1 MPNLL
6 ELIGKKQYIAWFVG
20 VILLLV
26 LPLFLGKYTV
36 FLLSLLA
43 VYALV
48 SLGLNILMGYTGQIA
63 AGHAGFLAI
72 GAYFTALVSADV
84 EWLPCFVTLLLAG
97 MFSGIIGFLLG
108 IPILRL
114 KGFYIA
120 MATLAFGVV
129 VSEVILQWSSVT
141 GGDDGFSVPTAR
153 IAGFAFDSDYKLF
166 YLIIPVTLIMT
177 VLAKNL
183 VKGYIGRAFIALRES
198 EIAAHTI
205 GIDLAKYKTI
215 AFAISAFYTGV
226 AGGLFAY
233 LITYLSPDAFTI
245 ELSIDFIAMIV
256 IGGMGSILGS
266 IIGAVILTGMQ
277 QALAGLLGLEIRIFD
292 ISLGLQDLQTLI
304 FGLSLIVFMIFMP
317 RGISGMLYDF
327 KDRYFR
333 GQRS

>member
-1 MPNLL
+1 MPDLL
-6 ELIGKKQYIAWFVG
+6 ELIEKKQNTAWFIA
-20 VILLLV
+20 VILLLI

-48 SLGLNILMGYTGQIA
+48 SLGLNLLMGYTGQIA

-72 GAYFTALVSADV
+72 GAYFTALVSANV
-84 EWLPCFVTLLLAG
+84 EWLPCFVTLFLAG
-97 MFSGIIGFLLG
+97 IFSGIIGFLLG

-129 VSEVILQWSSVT
+129 VSEVILQWSSIT
-141 GGDDGFSVPTAR
+141 GGDDGFSVPTAT
-153 IAGFAFDSDYKLF
+153 IAGFAFDSDFKLF
-166 YLIIPVTLIMT
+166 YLIVSVTIILTI
-177 VLAKNL
+177 LAKNL

-198 EIAAHTI
+198 EIAAQTI

-233 LITYLSPDAFTI
+233 LITFLSPDAFTI

-277 QALAGLLGLEIRIFD
+277 QVLAGLL
-292 ISLGLQDLQTLI
+292 DLQILI
-304 FGLSLIVFMIFMP
+304 FGISLIVFMIFMP
-317 RGISGMLYDF
+317 RGVSGMLYDVR
-327 KDRYFR
+327 DRFFR
-333 GQRS
+333 G

>member
-1 MPNLL
+1 MQQSGKWILL
-6 ELIGKKQYIAWFVG
+6 GWIIAFI
-20 VILLLV
+20 ILLL
-26 LPLFLGKYTV
+26 LPSFLGKYTV

-48 SLGLNILMGYTGQIA
+48 SLGLNLLMGYTGQIA

-72 GAYFTALVSADV
+72 GAYFTAIVSANL
-84 EWLPCFVTLLLAG
+84 EWLPCFVTLFLAG
-97 MFSGIIGFLLG
+97 IFSGIIGYLLG

-129 VSEVILQWSSVT
+129 ISEIILQWSSMT

-153 IAGFAFDSDYKLF
+153 IAGFVFDSDYKLF
-166 YLIIPVTLIMT
+166 YLIIPITAIMT
-177 VLAKNL
+177 LLAKNL
-183 VKGYIGRAFIALRES
+183 VNGYIGRAFIALRES
-198 EIAAHTI
+198 EIAAQTI

-233 LITYLSPDAFTI
+233 LITFLSPDAFTI

-266 IIGAVILTGMQ
+266 IIGAIILTGMQ
-277 QALAGLLGLEIRIFD
+277 QVLAGLL
-292 ISLGLQDLQTLI
+292 DLQILI
-304 FGLSLIVFMIFMP
+304 FGLALIVFMIFMP
-317 RGISGMLYDF
+317 RGIIGMVYEL
-327 KDRYFR
+327 KDRYLR
-333 GQRS
+333 RQTS

>member
-1 MPNLL
+1 MLGWAAAG
-6 ELIGKKQYIAWFVG
+6 I
-20 VILLLV
+20 ILMV
-26 LPLFLGKYTV
+26 LPLFLGKYSV

-48 SLGLNILMGYTGQIA
+48 SLGLNLLMGYTGHIA
-63 AGHAGFLAI
+63 AGHAGFLAL
-72 GAYFTALVSADV
+72 GAYFTSIVGESV
-84 EWLPCFVTLLLAG
+84 QWLPCPVILILSGIFT
-97 MFSGIIGFLLG
+97 GIIGFILG

-129 VSEVILQWSSVT
+129 VSEVILQWSSLT
-141 GGDDGFSVPTAR
+141 GGDDGFSVPTAQ
-153 IAGFAFDSDYKLF
+153 IAGFALDSDYKLF
-166 YLIIPVTLIMT
+166 YLIIPVTIIMT
-177 VLAKNL
+177 ILAKNL
-183 VKGYIGRAFIALRES
+183 VNGYIGRAFIALRES
-198 EIAAHTI
+198 EIAAQTI

-245 ELSIDFIAMIV
+245 ELSMDFIAMIV

-277 QALAGLLGLEIRIFD
+277 QILAGLL
-292 ISLGLQDLQTLI
+292 DLQILI
-304 FGLSLIVFMIFMP
+304 FGISLIVFMIFMP
-317 RGISGMLYDF
+317 RGISGMIYDLKERF
-327 KDRYFR
+327 KT
-333 GQRS
+333 SK

>member
-1 MPNLL
+1 MQQSGKWKILGWLL
-6 ELIGKKQYIAWFVG
+6 ALIV
-20 VILLLV
+20 LLL
-26 LPLFLGKYTV
+26 LPFFLGKYSV
-36 FLLSLLA
+36 FLLCLLA
-43 VYALV
+43 IYALV
-48 SLGLNILMGYTGQIA
+48 SLGLNLLMGYTGQIA

-72 GAYFTALVSADV
+72 GAYFTAIVSESV
-84 EWLPCFVTLLLAG
+84 QWLPCPIILFLAG
-97 MFSGIIGFLLG
+97 IFTGIIGFFLG

-129 VSEVILQWSSVT
+129 VSEVILQWSSLT

-153 IAGFAFDSDYKLF
+153 IAGFAFDSDFKLF
-166 YLIIPVTLIMT
+166 YLIIPVTIIMT
-177 VLAKNL
+177 ILARNL

-198 EIAAHTI
+198 EVAAQTI

-233 LITYLSPDAFTI
+233 LITFLSPDAFTT
-245 ELSIDFIAMIV
+245 ELSMDFIAMIV

-277 QALAGLLGLEIRIFD
+277 QILAGLL
-292 ISLGLQDLQTLI
+292 DLQILI
-304 FGLSLIVFMIFMP
+304 FGLSLIIFMIFMP
-317 RGISGMLYDF
+317 GGISRMLFDLKARF
-327 KDRYFR
+327 IKN
-333 GQRS
+333 

>member
-1 MPNLL
+1 MQGFNKGKILSWTGALIIIVLL
-6 ELIGKKQYIAWFVG
+6 PF
-20 VILLLV
+20 ILS
-26 LPLFLGKYTV
+26 KYTV
-36 FLLSLLA
+36 FLLSMLA

-48 SLGLNILMGYTGQIA
+48 SLGLNLLMGYTGQIA
-63 AGHAGFLAI
+63 AGHAGFLAL
-72 GAYFTALVSADV
+72 GAYFTAIVGVRV
-84 EWLPCFVTLLLAG
+84 EWMPCLVIILMAG
-97 MFSGIIGFLLG
+97 IFTGIVGFLLG

-129 VSEVILQWSSVT
+129 VSEIILQWSSLT
-141 GGDDGFSVPTAR
+141 NGDDGFQVPIAR
-153 IAGFAFDSDYKLF
+153 IAGFSFDSDFKLY
-166 YLIIPVTLIMT
+166 YLIFFVTIILI

-183 VKGYIGRAFIALRES
+183 TNGYIGRAFIALRES
-198 EIAAHTI
+198 ETAAQTI
-205 GIDLAKYKTI
+205 GVDLAKYKTI

-277 QALAGLLGLEIRIFD
+277 QVLAGLL
-292 ISLGLQDLQTLI
+292 DLQILI
-304 FGLSLIVFMIFMP
+304 FGLSLIIFTIFMP
-317 RGISGMLYDF
+317 RGISGMLNTLLE
-327 KDRYFR
+327 RLSLAM
-333 GQRS
+333 RSKNKELAQES

>member
-1 MPNLL
+1 MQQPAILKVVWW
-6 ELIGKKQYIAWFVG
+6 IIAVI
-20 VILLLV
+20 ILLLA
-26 LPLFLGKYTV
+26 PLFLGKYTV
-36 FLLSLLA
+36 FLISLLA

-48 SLGLNILMGYTGQIA
+48 ALGLNLLMGYTGQIA
-63 AGHAGFLAI
+63 AGHAGFLAL
-72 GAYFTALVSADV
+72 GAYFTAIIGESLQ
-84 EWLPCFVTLLLAG
+84 WLPCPVILLLAG
-97 MFSGIIGFLLG
+97 IFTGAIGFLLG

-129 VSEVILQWSSVT
+129 VSEVILQWSSLT
-141 GGDDGFSVPTAR
+141 GGDDGFSVPTAH
-153 IAGFAFDSDYKLF
+153 IAGFDFDTDFKLY
-166 YLIIPVTLIMT
+166 YLIIPTTIIMT
-177 VLAKNL
+177 LLARNL

-198 EIAAHTI
+198 EVAAQTI
-205 GIDLAKYKTI
+205 GIDLARYKTI

-277 QALAGLLGLEIRIFD
+277 QVLASLL
-292 ISLGLQDLQTLI
+292 DLQILI

-317 RGISGMLYDF
+317 KGISGMIYDLKEKF
-327 KDRYFR
+327 ASSR
-333 GQRS
+333 